1 MKQLFTVLI
10 TLHSILSFAQPAG
23 TLDASFGNGGKVIT
37 NISSSQDKAYAV
49 AIQSDGKIL
58 VAGYASSN
66 VTGKDFVVV
75 RYKSNGTLDSTFA
88 NNGIAETDLQL
99 GSDDVAYCLTLQPN
113 GKIILGGYSDNGS
126 NKDAALIRYNSNG
139 IVDSTFGNNGVVL
152 TNFEN
157 AQQDEIK
164 VVKIHPLTG
173 NIIVGGSTI
182 INSTKSKPVVA
193 RYLSN
198 GTIDTTF
205 NSNGI
210 RLLWITNLD
219 NQYSFS
225 VEDLVVQPN
234 GKISAIG
241 WRDFPSQQWSADYWA
256 CRINSDGS
264 MDNTFSSDGVNTY
277 NGSFNG
283 NDRGFAMLLAPN
295 NNIFIAGS
303 AFVNNINNDFTFLE
317 INSSGTVGSLSESVD
332 WGALSDD
339 VANGIALDI
348 DGKFVLAGSA
358 GSSTTKSFAL
368 TRLNAAANLDANFG
382 SSGKVTTTFDNNSL
396 QECFDVAIQSDNKI
410 VAVGYAG
417 NDFALARYT
426 GNAVA
431 QLDNFQLTSPSNL
444 ATNQV
449 YTNLNLNWTDAFGA
463 TYYEIVIDTNA
474 SYSTAQVLGSVA
486 STLSINLLAN
496 KTYYWKVRSSEGGNF
511 GSYTSTW
518 SFSTMLASSSAIQ
531 DVYFNTQSV
540 MPNPFKTELT
550 IRVKLTAINQPYKIY
565 DLTGRTV
572 STGVISDE
580 LCILKLQDVM
590 SGTYIL
596 QIGENPKQVMKI
608 CKE

>member
-58 VAGYASSN
+58 VAGYSSSN

-99 GSDDVAYCLTLQPN
+99 GSDDVAYCLTLQSN

-126 NKDAALIRYNSNG
+126 NKDAALVRYNSNG

-225 VEDLVVQPN
+225 VEDLAVQPN
-234 GKISAIG
+234 GKISALG

-264 MDNTFSSDGVNTY
+264 MDNTFSTDGVNTY

-283 NDRGFAMLLAPN
+283 NDKGFAMLLAPN

-317 INSSGTVGSLSESVD
+317 INSSGTVGSLSESLD

-339 VANGIALDI
+339 VANGLALDI
-348 DGKFVLAGSA
+348 DGKYVLAGSA
-358 GSSTTKSFAL
+358 GNSTNKSFAL
-368 TRLNAAANLDANFG
+368 TRLNAAANVDANFG
-382 SSGKVTTTFDNNSL
+382 SSGKVTTTFGNNSL

-417 NDFALARYT
+417 NDFAIARYT

-431 QLDNFQLTSPSNL
+431 QLDNFQLTTPSNL
-444 ATNQV
+444 ATNQI
-449 YTNLNLNWTDAFGA
+449 YTNLILNWTDAFGA
-463 TYYEIVIDTNA
+463 TYYEILIDTNA
-474 SYSTAQVLGSVA
+474 SFSTAQLLGSVA
-486 STLSINLLAN
+486 STLSITLLPN
-496 KTYYWKVRSSEGGNF
+496 KTYFWKVRSSEGGNF

-518 SFSTMLASSSAIQ
+518 SFSTMQASSSAINE
-531 DVYFNTQSV
+531 VYFSTQSV
-540 MPNPFKTELT
+540 VPNPFKSALN
-550 IRVKLTAINQPYKIY
+550 IHVNPIAIDQPYKVY
-565 DLTGRTV
+565 DLTGRIVT
-572 STGVISDE
+572 SGIISEEINILNLQE
-580 LCILKLQDVM
+580 LV
-590 SGTYIL
+590 SGTYLL
-596 QIGENPKQVMKI
+596 QIGEYPKQVMKV